1 MPPLRAMTAR
11 TYSSASYAA
20 NDVPVPFDIDGTEF
34 KAWPQRCPASVV
46 LDFNLS
52 ELSDTTNPTRD
63 FFAAVIEDYDG
74 FAAFLREH
82 KIPAAMLTDIAKD
95 LLEETTGRPTQPS
108 KP

>member
-1 MPPLRAMTAR
+1 MTAR

-20 NDVPVPFDIDGTEF
+20 NDLPVEITIDETTW
-34 KAWPQRCPASVV
+34 KAYPQRCPASVV

-74 FAAFLREH
+74 FAAFLRER
-82 KIPAAMLTDIAKD
+82 KVPAAMLTDIARD

-108 KP
+108 RP